1 MLEWSHIKNEIRGR
15 GDEKDLIISLTPSA
29 GSHHTGIEWALSLS
43 LYICVCV
50 CVDVVGGDGGQV
62 LPTLW
67 GPNVPVRKPEI
78 TYIMTSQRPI
88 REIA

>member
-15 GDEKDLIISLTPSA
+15 GDKKDLIISLTPSA
-29 GSHHTGIEWALSLS
+29 GSHHTGIEWASS
-43 LYICVCV
+43 LYICA

-78 TYIMTSQRPI
+78 TYIMTSL
-88 REIA
+88 